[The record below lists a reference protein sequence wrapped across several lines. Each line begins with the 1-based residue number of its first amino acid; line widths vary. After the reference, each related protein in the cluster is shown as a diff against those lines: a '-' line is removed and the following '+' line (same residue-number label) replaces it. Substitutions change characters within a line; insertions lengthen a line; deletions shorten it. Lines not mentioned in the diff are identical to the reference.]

1 MKLNKDEALWNR
13 IDELENTL
21 EQVLTMIKE
30 YRVPVD
36 TAELERV
43 LNNKLMEEVPTDM
56 LIGDEYVYE
65 KMDPEMQRILYENLM
80 DLYEE

>member
-43 LNNKLMEEVPTDM
+43 LNNKLTEEIPPDM
-56 LIGDEYVYE
+56 LIEDDYVY
-65 KMDPEMQRILYENLM
+65 KKLDPEMQRILYENLM

>member
-1 MKLNKDEALWNR
+1 MKLNENDALRNR

-43 LNNKLMEEVPTDM
+43 LNNKLMEDVPSDM
-56 LIGDEYVYE
+56 LIGAEHLNE